1 MKKADDSLWLSEGD
15 VRRKPYDLR
24 LMRRLMAYLRPYVDL
39 VLISL
44 MVLIFGSLLQLAGPY
59 LTKIAIDRYIL
70 SGNIAGLRW
79 VAIFYGFLL
88 LLGLFLQ
95 YLRVYLLQLTG
106 QWVMFHMRR
115 QIFEHLIGMPQSFF
129 DRNPMGR
136 LVTRAIHD
144 VEVINELFTQGIIV
158 IFGDFVTLMGITV
171 VLFLMDFRLALV
183 LFSVVPLLI
192 IGSAIYRVKARDAYR
207 AVRRHVAGLNA
218 YLQENLSGMTTVQ
231 LYLRQEENF
240 RRFDKMN
247 EATRDQHVRSILY
260 SALFFPSVE
269 VISAAALG
277 LIIWYGGGQ
286 VIQEALLPGVLVA
299 FIQYV
304 RLFFQPLRDL
314 AEKYN
319 ILQASM
325 AASERV
331 FELMDT
337 PPEIHDPPSPR
348 IPVKKEGR
356 IQFNDVWFAYTPG
369 EWVLRDVNFGI
380 EAGES
385 VALVG
390 ATGAGKSSLIGLM
403 GRSYDLKRG
412 QISLDGIEVRQWSI
426 PELRRFMGVIP
437 QEVFLFSGDIME
449 NLRLWNTSIA
459 ESRVREVA
467 HRLHVDSFV
476 SNLPRGYKTEIREG
490 GENLSLGQRQ
500 LLAFVRALLYEPRV
514 LILDEATSSVDP
526 ATEALIQDAMG
537 KLIEGRT
544 SLIIAHRL
552 STIQCADRILVL
564 HRGQIMEE
572 GSHEELLSRSGLY
585 QRMYQL
591 HLTSQAPGLRIEKRS
606 G

>member
-1 MKKADDSLWLSEGD
+1 MG
-15 VRRKPYDLR
+15 
-24 LMRRLMAYLRPYVDL
+24 L
-39 VLISL
+39 VFVSL
-44 MVLIFGSLLQLAGPY
+44 MVLMFGSLLQLAGPY
-59 LTKIAIDRYIL
+59 LTKVAIDRYIF
-70 SGNIAGLRW
+70 SGDIAGLMW
-79 VAIFYGFLL
+79 IAIFYGFLL
-88 LLGLFLQ
+88 LLGFFFQ

-106 QWVMFHMRR
+106 QRVMFHMRR
-115 QIFEHLIGMPQSFF
+115 QIFEHLIRMPQSFF

-192 IGSAIYRVKARDAYR
+192 VGSAIYRVKARDAYR

-231 LYLRQEENF
+231 LYWRQEENF

-277 LIIWYGGGQ
+277 LIIWYGGGK
-286 VIQEALLPGVLVA
+286 VIQEALLPGVFVA

-304 RLFFQPLRDL
+304 RIFFQPLRDL

-331 FELMDT
+331 FALLDT
-337 PPEIHDPPSPR
+337 PAEIHDPPSPR
-348 IPVKKEGR
+348 IPVNKEGR
-356 IQFNDVWFAYTPG
+356 IQFKDVWFAYTPG
-369 EWVLRDVNFGI
+369 EWVLRGVSFGI

-426 PELRRFMGVIP
+426 PELRRFIGIIP

-467 HRLHVDSFV
+467 HHLHVDSFV
-476 SNLPRGYKTEIREG
+476 SKLPKGYKTEIREG

-552 STIQCADRILVL
+552 STIQRADRILVL

-591 HLTSQAPGLRIEKRS
+591 HLSAQAPGVRIQKS
-606 G
+606 